1 LAALKTGE
9 KKTQNENPLTPG
21 RRGKKDKT
29 NQRSDGRKKTHECGK
44 ATAADAHSVG
54 SNRGDSNVQLVF
66 LRFHWF
72 KLFPTS
78 NSLSSCSSSWCL
90 IIFLSPKVLIY

>member
-1 LAALKTGE
+1 MKIPSHRAEEEKKTKQIRGATGE
-9 KKTQNENPLTPG
+9 KKP
-21 RRGKKDKT
+21 
-29 NQRSDGRKKTHECGK
+29 HECGK

-90 IIFLSPKVLIY
+90 IIFLSSKVLIY